1 MPVLTRIPTTATNA
15 KTFRLAAWETEPVAA
30 ITFRGRLIDAL
41 LSPPAPGR
49 GGQIAL
55 TCLRI
60 LVGLIWLRNV
70 LWKVPPD
77 FGEARRA
84 GLYFWSHLAIDHP
97 VFPPY
102 SWLVEHLVLPN
113 FTLFG
118 WGVLVV
124 ESLLAVLLLTGT
136 AVRLAGLLGVAQSI
150 AIGLSV
156 AAAPNEWPWAYAMMI
171 GIHAILVFAPS
182 AQYAAVDALRAG
194 TTTSARRLLGG
205 WGVVLA
211 VIGLLAIWNRLRDR
225 PAVVGVPGLEFSVGE
240 YNWAGALVLLGIAVA
255 MFTGAML
262 SQRVI
267 ALAAAVVAAVA
278 AATIYS
284 QFGRTEVWLGGT
296 ASAAVVFACAAVI
309 SVAAAIKIGQDAA
322 TAPARSDDQR
332 SGATEGC

>member
-1 MPVLTRIPTTATNA
+1 MTTIA
-15 KTFRLAAWETEPVAA
+15 P
-30 ITFRGRLIDAL
+30 RGLIDTM
-41 LSPPAPGR
+41 LSPPSPQAKS
-49 GGQIAL
+49 GQIAL

-77 FGEARRA
+77 FGESRRT
-84 GLYFWSHLAIDHP
+84 GLYFWSNLAIDHP

-136 AVRLAGLLGVAQSI
+136 AVRLAALLGIAQSI

-171 GIHAILVFAPS
+171 GIHAVLVFAPS
-182 AQYAAVDALRAG
+182 AQYAAVDALRYG
-194 TTTSARRLLGG
+194 TANSARRLLGG
-205 WGVVLA
+205 WGIVLA
-211 VIGLLAIWNRLRDR
+211 LIGLLAIWNRLRDK

-240 YNWAGALVLLGIAVA
+240 YNLAGALVLLGIAAA
-255 MFTGAML
+255 MLIGAMVGL
-262 SQRVI
+262 RVI

-278 AATIYS
+278 AATIYV

-309 SVAAAIKIGQDAA
+309 GLA
-322 TAPARSDDQR
+322 TAIRMGQTAAPAPVDSDNQR
-332 SGATEGC
+332 SSATEGS

>member
-1 MPVLTRIPTTATNA
+1 MATAAT
-15 KTFRLAAWETEPVAA
+15 P
-30 ITFRGRLIDAL
+30 GRLIDAL
-41 LSPPAPGR
+41 LSPPAPGAKSGR
-49 GGQIAL
+49 IAL

-77 FGEARRA
+77 FGEGGRT
-84 GLYFWSHLAIDHP
+84 GLYFWSNLAVEHP

-102 SWLVEHLVLPN
+102 SWLVEHLALPN

-124 ESLLAVLLLTGT
+124 ESLLAILLLTGT
-136 AVRLAGLLGVAQSI
+136 AVRLAALLGVAQSI

-171 GIHAILVFAPS
+171 GIHAVLVFAPS
-182 AQYAAVDALRAG
+182 AQYAAVDALRHG
-194 TTTSARRLLGG
+194 TANSARRLVGG
-205 WGVVLA
+205 WGIVLA
-211 VIGLLAIWNRLRDR
+211 VIGLLAVWNWLRDK

-240 YNWAGALVLLGIAVA
+240 YNLAGALVLLGIAA
-255 MFTGAML
+255 AML
-262 SQRVI
+262 LGATVGLRVI

-278 AATIYS
+278 AATIYV

-296 ASAAVVFACAAVI
+296 TSAAAVFDCAAVI
-309 SVAAAIKIGQDAA
+309 GLA
-322 TAPARSDDQR
+322 TAMRFGQGGAEPADSDRQQ
-332 SGATEGC
+332 SGVPEGS

>member
-1 MPVLTRIPTTATNA
+1 MPTTT
-15 KTFRLAAWETEPVAA
+15 P
-30 ITFRGRLIDAL
+30 GRLIGAL
-41 LSPPAPGR
+41 LSPPAPDTKS
-49 GGQIAL
+49 GQITL

-77 FGEARRA
+77 FGENRRT
-84 GLYFWSHLAIDHP
+84 GLYFWSNLAIEHP

-124 ESLLAVLLLTGT
+124 ESLLAILLLTGT
-136 AVRLAGLLGVAQSI
+136 AVRLAALLGVAQSI

-171 GIHAILVFAPS
+171 GIHAVLVFAPS
-182 AQYAAVDALRAG
+182 AQFAAVDALRFG
-194 TTTSARRLLGG
+194 TANSARRLLGG
-205 WGVVLA
+205 WGIVLA
-211 VIGLLAIWNRLRDR
+211 VIGLIAVWNRLRDK

-255 MFTGAML
+255 MLIGAML
-262 SQRVI
+262 TLRVI
-267 ALAAAVVAAVA
+267 ALAATGVAAIA
-278 AATIYS
+278 AATIYV
-284 QFGRTEVWLGGT
+284 QFGRGEVWLGGT
-296 ASAAVVFACAAVI
+296 VSAAAVFACAAVV
-309 SVAAAIKIGQDAA
+309 SLA
-322 TAPARSDDQR
+322 TAMRFGQGAAVPADSDRQH
-332 SGATEGC
+332 SGATEGS

>member
-1 MPVLTRIPTTATNA
+1 MTNTAT
-15 KTFRLAAWETEPVAA
+15 P
-30 ITFRGRLIDAL
+30 GRLIGAL
-41 LSPPAPGR
+41 LSPPAPGAKS
-49 GGQIAL
+49 GQIAL

-77 FGEARRA
+77 FGEHRRT
-84 GLYFWSHLAIDHP
+84 GLYFWSNLAIEHP

-136 AVRLAGLLGVAQSI
+136 VVRLAALLGVAQSI

-171 GIHAILVFAPS
+171 GIHAVLVFAPS
-182 AQYAAVDALRAG
+182 AQYAAVDALRSG
-194 TTTSARRLLGG
+194 TASTARRLLGG
-205 WGVVLA
+205 WGIVLA
-211 VIGLLAIWNRLRDR
+211 VIALIAVWNRLVDR
-225 PAVVGVPGLEFSVGE
+225 PRVVGVPGLEFSVGE
-240 YNWAGALVLLGIAVA
+240 YNWAGALVLLGIAAA
-255 MFTGAML
+255 MVIAAMAGL
-262 SQRVI
+262 RVI

-278 AATIYS
+278 AATIYV

-296 ASAAVVFACAAVI
+296 TSAAAVFACAAVI
-309 SVAAAIKIGQDAA
+309 GLA
-322 TAPARSDDQR
+322 TAMKFGQGDAEPADLDRQQ
-332 SGATEGC
+332 SGVPEGS